1 MNALVLL
8 VARAIA
14 VWLTYP
20 NIVATTKVMPSDRH
34 NSGDLLAAEHNRGAL
49 SKPGP
54 WSTKTW
60 HTQTI
65 LFLKGSIRSQ
75 ERALG
80 MRATLG
86 LRTYHNA
93 ADIAAIYEE
102 MLISTKIALSMKML
116 KVKVDI

>member
-1 MNALVLL
+1 MRQLLVLFL
-8 VARAIA
+8 CRCPATGTVAGIFWQLDT
-14 VWLTYP
+14 V
-20 NIVATTKVMPSDRH
+20 
-34 NSGDLLAAEHNRGAL
+34 EAL

-60 HTQTI
+60 HTQTK
-65 LFLKGSIRSQ
+65 LFLKGSIRLQ

-86 LRTYHNA
+86 LGTYHNA
-93 ADIAAIYEE
+93 AYIAAIYEE
-102 MLISTKIALSMKML
+102 MPISKKIALLMKML